1 MASQVNK
8 SHDIKLLQQIG
19 IKCETEEEGGGRG
32 ETLGFTSILTCLVVF
47 LSLRVAVFVL
57 VVSKSTV
64 TP

>member
-1 MASQVNK
+1 M
-8 SHDIKLLQQIG
+8 
-19 IKCETEEEGGGRG
+19 GGGV
-32 ETLGFTSILTCLVVF
+32 TLAFTSILTCLVVF